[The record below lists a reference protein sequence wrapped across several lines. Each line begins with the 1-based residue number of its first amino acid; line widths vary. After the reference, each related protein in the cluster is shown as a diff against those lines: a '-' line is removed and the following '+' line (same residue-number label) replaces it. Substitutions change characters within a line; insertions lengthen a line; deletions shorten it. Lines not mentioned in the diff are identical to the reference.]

1 MKNNMFD
8 NLKAVVANTRA
19 NDIQMIDID
28 ELHESADN
36 FFVVENIEQ
45 FAQTILGQGGVKDNL
60 IVRPL
65 ESGGYEIISGHR
77 RKAAVQYLLDKGENI
92 VRVLPCLV
100 QNYADEDE
108 KMLDLILM
116 NVSSRQISDQEL
128 WKCYETIDKILK
140 EKKEKGEYFGR
151 IRDDLAASLG
161 VSASQIGK
169 MQNIDN
175 NAVEPIKEAVASGE
189 LSISTA
195 NEIAKLDEETQKE
208 IASTDDLREIK
219 PKEVKKKAANKNNG
233 KKVATSSNLPKTNE
247 SDINIHFSG
256 SLDNNVD
263 SSIVDELDGDKVA
276 TSSNVESAITDD
288 NNEKTA
294 VATSS
299 HLTESEEDITKWESA
314 IKGYVLLAAEKADFT
329 QEQQNALL
337 GGLIKVL
344 SLFDKSDA
352 EKKYLNH

>member
-8 NLKAVVANTRA
+8 NLKAVVANTRT
-19 NDIQMIDID
+19 NDIKMIDID
-28 ELHESADN
+28 ELHESDDN

-65 ESGGYEIISGHR
+65 ETGGYEIISGHR
-77 RKAAVQYLLDKGENI
+77 RRAAVQYLLDKGENI

-116 NVSSRQISDQEL
+116 NVSARQISDQEL
-128 WKCYETIDKILK
+128 WKCYETIDSILK
-140 EKKEKGEYFGR
+140 ARKDKGEYFGR

-169 MQNIDN
+169 MQNIDK
-175 NAVEPIKEAVASGE
+175 NAVEPIREAVASGE

-208 IASTDDLREIK
+208 IASTVDLSEVK
-219 PKEVKKKAANKNNG
+219 PKELKKKAADKKKG
-233 KKVATSSNLPKTNE
+233 KKVATSNNQ
-247 SDINIHFSG
+247 SDSLDDKDDTATVDVSDDEEVATSINFSG
-256 SLDNNVD
+256 SPD
-263 SSIVDELDGDKVA
+263 
-276 TSSNVESAITDD
+276 
-288 NNEKTA
+288 
-294 VATSS
+294 
-299 HLTESEEDITKWESA
+299 EDIKKWESA
-314 IKGYVLLAAEKADFT
+314 IKGYALLGAEQANFSE
-329 QEQQNALL
+329 EQKNALL
-337 GGLIKVL
+337 GGIIKAL
-344 SLFDKSDA
+344 SIFGKADA
-352 EKKYLNH
+352 EKKYNNR